1 MTTYT
6 SLYDLLGIPKYSQ
19 PSCRLE
25 DGVYDVT
32 DIPRLLLHEE
42 ATRMSAEATE
52 EVKAFIAEHG
62 AENVIIA
69 QPYAMEWLVLLARR
83 PAEVKTWRGG
93 FNNGTGALI
102 TNCPREILILAEN
115 D

>member
-6 SLYDLLGIPKYSQ
+6 NLYDLLGIPEDEEVT
-19 PSCRLE
+19 CRLE

-32 DIPRLLLHEE
+32 DIPHLFLREE

-62 AENVIIA
+62 AENVFIA
-69 QPYAMEWLVLLARR
+69 DPDEVVVVGLFARR
-83 PAEVKTWRGG
+83 PAEVKTWEGG
-93 FNNGTGALI
+93 FNHGTGALI